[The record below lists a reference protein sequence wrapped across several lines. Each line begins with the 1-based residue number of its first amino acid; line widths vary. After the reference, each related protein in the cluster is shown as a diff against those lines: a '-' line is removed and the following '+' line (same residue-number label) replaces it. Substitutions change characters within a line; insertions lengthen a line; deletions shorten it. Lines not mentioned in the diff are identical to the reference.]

1 MSSRPAPSRR
11 RSVLWSVV
19 SVVIFAALYATVVGL
34 YAGSGDVVA
43 SGEGETTGDTVALAL
58 TPEKMDA
65 TTNRFSMSVVP
76 TQGDDGTVTNGLV
89 ALRSFGVLISAV
101 AGSKATPF
109 EDGGVIAPIETSLV
123 MDGEIE
129 NWPFDRYTVRT
140 VMTAIEEEADGESV
154 PLPTTV
160 QPAKRGIPGWDIAVA
175 ETPLGGG
182 ILAVDI
188 TVTRSGSTIAFGIVL
203 LTLMVIIP
211 ILVVTVAVIVLR
223 GKRKVEVTA
232 LGWMGA
238 MLFATIPL
246 RNFLPGS
253 PPIGSWIDYLIV
265 LWVLAALVA
274 GLVLFVVAWVR
285 RGPA

>member
-1 MSSRPAPSRR
+1 M
-11 RSVLWSVV
+11 L
-19 SVVIFAALYATVVGL
+19 FAALYATVVGL

-43 SGEGETTGDTVALAL
+43 STGGETSGDTVALSL

>member
-1 MSSRPAPSRR
+1 MSSDPGSSRR
-11 RSVLWSVV
+11 RPILWFVASIVL
-19 SVVIFAALYATVVGL
+19 FAALYATVVGL

-43 SGEGETTGDTVALAL
+43 STGGETSGDTVALSL

-65 TTNRFSMSVVP
+65 TTNRFTVSIVP
-76 TQGDDGTVTNGLV
+76 TQGEDGTVTNGLV
-89 ALRSFGVLISAV
+89 ALRPFGVLVSAV
-101 AGSKATPF
+101 AGSTAT
-109 EDGGVIAPIETSLV
+109 EYGDGDLISPIQTSLV

-129 NWPFDRYTVRT
+129 NWPFDRYAVRSI
-140 VMTAIEEEADGESV
+140 MTALEDDANGDSM

-160 QPAKRGIPGWDIAVA
+160 QPAKRGIPGWDIAVT
-175 ETPLGGG
+175 ETPLGEG
-182 ILAVDI
+182 LVAVDI
-188 TVTRSGSTIAFGIVL
+188 TVARSGSTIAFGIVL

-211 ILVVTVAVIVLR
+211 ALVLVVAIVVLR
-223 GKRKVEVTA
+223 GRRKVEVTT

-274 GLVLFVVAWVR
+274 GLVIFVVAWLR
-285 RGPA
+285 HD

>member
-1 MSSRPAPSRR
+1 MSSGPGSSRR
-11 RSVLWSVV
+11 RPILWSVASIV
-19 SVVIFAALYATVVGL
+19 LFAALYATVVGL

-43 SGEGETTGDTVALAL
+43 STGGETSGDTVALSL

-65 TTNRFSMSVVP
+65 TTNRFTVSIVP
-76 TQGDDGTVTNGLV
+76 TQGEDGTVTNGLV
-89 ALRSFGVLISAV
+89 ALRSFGVLVSAV
-101 AGSKATPF
+101 AGSTAT
-109 EDGGVIAPIETSLV
+109 EYGDGDLISPIQTSLV

-129 NWPFDRYTVRT
+129 NWPFDRYAVRSI
-140 VMTAIEEEADGESV
+140 MTALEDDANGDSM

-160 QPAKRGIPGWDIAVA
+160 QPAKRGIPGWDIAVT
-175 ETPLGGG
+175 ESPLGEG
-182 ILAVDI
+182 LVAVDI
-188 TVTRSGSTIAFGIVL
+188 TVARSGSTIAFGIVL

-211 ILVVTVAVIVLR
+211 ALVLVVAIVVLR
-223 GKRKVEVTA
+223 GRRKVEVTT

-274 GLVLFVVAWVR
+274 GLVIFVVAWLR
-285 RGPA
+285 RGPV

>member
-1 MSSRPAPSRR
+1 MSVA
-11 RSVLWSVV
+11 V
-19 SVVIFAALYATVVGL
+19 FAALYATVVGL
-34 YAGSGDVVA
+34 YAGSGDVVT

-65 TTNRFSMSVVP
+65 TTNRFSLSVVP
-76 TQGDDGTVTNGLV
+76 TQGEGGTVTNGLV
-89 ALRSFGVLISAV
+89 ALRPFGVLISAV

-109 EDGGVIAPIETSLV
+109 EDGGLIAPIETSLV

-140 VMTAIEEEADGESV
+140 IMSAIEEDADGESI

-175 ETPLGGG
+175 ESPLGDGV
-182 ILAVDI
+182 LAVDI
-188 TVTRSGSTIAFGIVL
+188 TVSRSGSTIAFGIVL

-211 ILVVTVAVIVLR
+211 VLVVTVAVMVLR
-223 GKRKVEVTA
+223 GRRKVEVTA

-274 GLVLFVVAWVR
+274 GLVLFVIAWVR
-285 RGPA
+285 RGPV